1 MGRSARGVRALN
13 MKPDQSVIAM
23 LIRRSDGLDSKV
35 LVATENGY
43 GKQTAFSD
51 FPLKNRGGQGVIAI
65 KVNGRN
71 GRVVGAEEVA
81 DGDELMLITGG
92 GRLVRIR
99 TGEIPVVGRN
109 TQGVRLIRLAEDE
122 RLVSLGKVIEAG
134 DDSVEETSE
143 SVADNSADS

>member
-1 MGRSARGVRALN
+1 
-13 MKPDQSVIAM
+13 M
-23 LIRRSDGLDSKV
+23 LIRKPNGEDSKV

-43 GKQTAFSD
+43 GKQTSFSD

-122 RLVSLGKVIEAG
+122 SLVSLGKVIEA
-134 DDSVEETSE
+134 DDESVEESSE
-143 SVADNSADS
+143 SGAPQSADD